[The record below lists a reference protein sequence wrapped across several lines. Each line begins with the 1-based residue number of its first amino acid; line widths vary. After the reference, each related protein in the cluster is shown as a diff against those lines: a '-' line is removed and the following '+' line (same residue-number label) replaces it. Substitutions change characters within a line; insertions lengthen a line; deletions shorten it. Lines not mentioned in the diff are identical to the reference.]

1 MSGKYQAP
9 SVKKAFQILKLVSD
23 TDGGVGISDL
33 AKSLGI
39 GKSTVHGITSALDEL
54 GAIIRDPVTKRY
66 TLGFT
71 LLELGR
77 SAHSQIDL
85 KDVARPVMEDLMART
100 QESVFVGVLNG
111 ERVTILDI
119 VESRQDL
126 KMTSTRGTTIPLLA
140 GAVGKVFLATMGDER
155 ATEIIRKKGLPS
167 FTEHSISDPQQYL
180 QAVKIAR
187 EKRYATDYE
196 EYILGVRAVASPIKG
211 ENHLI
216 SAIWVVGFKTSLDDH
231 KMKTVIDATKE
242 SAEEISRRIHE
253 QVRGPI
259 MPNRP

>member
-9 SVKKAFQILKLVSD
+9 SVKKAFQILKLISD
-23 TDGGVGISDL
+23 TDGGIGISEL
-33 AKSLGI
+33 SKSLGI
-39 GKSTVHGITSALDEL
+39 GKSTVHGITVALEEL
-54 GAIIRDPVTKRY
+54 GTLIRDPVTKRY

-85 KDVARPVMEDLMART
+85 KDVTRPVMEDLMERT
-100 QESVFVGVLNG
+100 RESVFVGVLNG

-119 VESRQDL
+119 VESKQDL
-126 KMTSTRGTTIPLLA
+126 KMTSTRGSTIPLLA
-140 GAVGKVFLATMGDER
+140 GAVGKVFLANMGDER
-155 ATEIIRKKGLPS
+155 AMEIIQKKGLPR
-167 FTEHSISDPQQYL
+167 FTEHSISDPQRYL
-180 QAVKIAR
+180 QAIKVAR
-187 EKRYATDYE
+187 EKGYATDYE

-216 SAIWVVGFKTSLDDH
+216 SAIWVVGFKTSLDDQ
-231 KMKTVIDATKE
+231 KMKMVINATKE

-253 QVRGPI
+253 EAIGSLLPTGP
-259 MPNRP
+259 